1 MRISD
6 WSSDVCS
13 SDLTGA
19 ISGCGAADQVAQ
31 SLGAQIVSRDNI
43 SMRQLPA
50 PLQQT
55 LATLQVGQTTQP
67 YGAENEGISLLV
79 LCGRDMPQAAGDP
92 CAEQLAQQLL
102 AEKVTEWAKRH
113 LTALRRESVTDTR

>member
-67 YGAENEGISLLV
+67 FGAENEGISVLV
-79 LCGRDMPQAAGDP
+79 LCGRDMPQIGRASG
-92 CAEQLAQQLL
+92 
-102 AEKVTEWAKRH
+102 
-113 LTALRRESVTDTR
+113 RERVCQYVQISVVPVS